1 MAEHQHGLG
10 LRVLARQHRDAQPDE
25 VLLLGEHL
33 REGCRA
39 LPEPN
44 PLDVFD
50 LVYAEQTPELAEQK
64 AGYAAYL
71 STFEEAHA

>member
-1 MAEHQHGLG
+1 
-10 LRVLARQHRDAQPDE
+10 V
-25 VLLLGEHL
+25 HL

-50 LVYAEQTPELAEQK
+50 YVYAEQTPELAEQK

-71 STFEEAHA
+71 DSFEVATASAGSIEGGHR